1 MASSLKA
8 RFISMVLKLYL
19 FMFCHNLYYILFR
32 ELFKHDV
39 LKTEG
44 AESQDQVQELIWQKR
59 QARPRFKMRL
69 AFNSQELLMILWG
82 RVLGKELFH

>member
-1 MASSLKA
+1 MTSSLKA

-19 FMFCHNLYYILFR
+19 FIFGNNLYYILFR

-44 AESQDQVQELIWQKR
+44 AESQDQVRTWFHVCRISRHPQSLYLCTLISALMCR
-59 QARPRFKMRL
+59 QNLCKHCKL
-69 AFNSQELLMILWG
+69 I
-82 RVLGKELFH
+82 